1 MGKKAKFRQQSTK
14 QHVQPATQASRFKLA
29 VWTPSLTGTFTAGY
43 VNSILRIQVE
53 CQRVGGKFSWGVVP
67 GISILPVARN
77 RSVVEFLKGDA
88 THFMFLDSDVG
99 VNAQDVMVCVLSGL
113 EFTALPYSRR
123 AFDPE
128 RALSIIQG
136 TPGISAKSIASILSR
151 PAFEFDGTE
160 PKEIDPEVSELGF
173 VVCDRVGTGAM
184 ILRREVFEKMA
195 PIVDEYLDLMNDEQ
209 ETITTKNFFGYSR
222 KEGYFIGEDWTFC
235 DHWNSLGEKIY
246 LKVDAKT
253 SHEGSIQYGYDF
265 EALADIA
272 GKANDNAGS

>member
-1 MGKKAKFRQQSTK
+1 MSKKKKFKQQP
-14 QHVQPATQASRFKLA
+14 QPVSQGARFKLA
-29 VWTPSLTGTFTAGY
+29 VWTPSLTGTFNVGY
-43 VNSILRIQVE
+43 VNSILKMQVE

-128 RALSIIQG
+128 RALSIIQN
-136 TPGISAKSIASILSR
+136 TPGITPKSIASILSR
-151 PAFEFDGTE
+151 PAFEFFGTE
-160 PKEIDPEVSELGF
+160 PKEIDPELSELGF
-173 VVCDRVGTGAM
+173 VVADRVGTGAM

-195 PIVDEYLDLMNDEQ
+195 PIVDDYLDLMNEEQ
-209 ETITTKNFFGYSR
+209 ESIKTKNFFGYSR

-235 DHWNSLGEKIY
+235 DQWSSLGEKIY

-265 EALADIA
+265 ASLADIA
-272 GKANDNAGS
+272 AKGREDAGS

>member
-1 MGKKAKFRQQSTK
+1 
-14 QHVQPATQASRFKLA
+14 
-29 VWTPSLTGTFTAGY
+29 VWTPSLTGTFNVGY
-43 VNSILRIQVE
+43 VNSILKMQVE
-53 CQRVGGKFSWGVVP
+53 AQRVGGKFSWGVVP

-123 AFDPE
+123 AFDPA

-136 TPGISAKSIASILSR
+136 TPGIEPKSIASILAR
-151 PAFEFDGTE
+151 PAFEFHGTE
-160 PKEIDPEVSELGF
+160 PKEIDPAISELGF

-195 PIVDEYLDLMNDEQ
+195 PIVDEYLDLMNEEQ

-235 DHWNSLGEKIY
+235 DQWTSLGEKIY

-265 EALADIA
+265 QALADIA
-272 GKANDNAGS
+272 AKAKDDAGA

>member
-1 MGKKAKFRQQSTK
+1 MSKKKRFKQQSNP
-14 QHVQPATQASRFKLA
+14 QPKPQTARFKLA
-29 VWTPSLTGTFTAGY
+29 VWTPSLTGTFNVGY
-43 VNSILRIQVE
+43 VNSILKMQVE
-53 CQRVGGKFSWGVVP
+53 AQRVGGKFSWGVVP

-123 AFDPE
+123 AFDPA

-136 TPGISAKSIASILSR
+136 TPGIEPKSIASILAR
-151 PAFEFDGTE
+151 PAFEFHGTE
-160 PKEIDPEVSELGF
+160 PKEIDPAISELGF

-195 PIVDEYLDLMNDEQ
+195 PIVDEYLDLMNEEQ

-235 DHWNSLGEKIY
+235 DQWTSLGEKIY

-265 EALADIA
+265 QALADIA
-272 GKANDNAGS
+272 AKAKDDAGA

>member
-1 MGKKAKFRQQSTK
+1 MSKKKRFKQQSNP
-14 QHVQPATQASRFKLA
+14 QPKPQAARFKLA
-29 VWTPSLTGTFTAGY
+29 VWTPSLTGTFNVGY
-43 VNSILRIQVE
+43 VNSILKMQVE
-53 CQRVGGKFSWGVVP
+53 AQRVGGKFSWGVVP

-123 AFDPE
+123 AFDPA

-136 TPGISAKSIASILSR
+136 TPGIEPKSIASILAR
-151 PAFEFDGTE
+151 PAFEFHGTE
-160 PKEIDPEVSELGF
+160 PKEIDPAISELGF

-195 PIVDEYLDLMNDEQ
+195 PIVDEYLDLMNEEQ
-209 ETITTKNFFGYSR
+209 ENITTKNFFGYSR

-235 DHWNSLGEKIY
+235 DQWTSLGEKIY

-265 EALADIA
+265 QALADIA
-272 GKANDNAGS
+272 AKAKDDAGA

>member
-1 MGKKAKFRQQSTK
+1 MSKKKRFKQQSNP
-14 QHVQPATQASRFKLA
+14 QPRPQAARFKLA
-29 VWTPSLTGTFTAGY
+29 VWTPSLTGTFNVGY
-43 VNSILRIQVE
+43 VNSILKMQVE
-53 CQRVGGKFSWGVVP
+53 AQRVGGKFSWGVVP

-113 EFTALPYSRR
+113 DFTALPYSRR
-123 AFDPE
+123 AFDPA

-136 TPGISAKSIASILSR
+136 TPGIEPKSIASILAR
-151 PAFEFDGTE
+151 PAFEFHGTE
-160 PKEIDPEVSELGF
+160 PKEIDPEISELGF

-195 PIVDEYLDLMNDEQ
+195 PIVDEYFDLMNEEQ

-235 DHWNSLGEKIY
+235 DQWTSLGEKIY

-265 EALADIA
+265 QALADIA
-272 GKANDNAGS
+272 AKAKDDAGA